1 MARKDNDTVSDNESA
16 STASSTTPNPL
27 ADIDL
32 SEFEDDPF
40 GQDDDGAEED
50 AALIQSHFP
59 LTHVVFHQVPKTGRN
74 DAIVQEFAGLEKTPL
89 DLRQVP
95 EIGVFDRLGE
105 EFPWLA
111 NTIQILERACVLSRQ
126 GNRVLR
132 LPPLLMI
139 GPAGIGKTSLL
150 RRFCELADM
159 PYLVISAGGASDSL
173 ILKGSNRAWS
183 TAQPGAV
190 IRLIQQSKV
199 ANPIIIIDEVDKCG
213 SGTQNGNLLDTLL
226 QLIEPSSAATWHDEF
241 LLGLADLSAVNY
253 LMTANR
259 ADHLSGPLLSRV
271 RTVNQGFMRSTD
283 LLRALPQTVA
293 QVAQLYGWAADQI
306 PEMDPRLAQRIV
318 RASKDLRKLRQAV
331 ETWLYMIGKEDDSL
345 GGEVVLH

>member
-1 MARKDNDTVSDNESA
+1 MTRKDNDPPSTESSA
-16 STASSTTPNPL
+16 TPNPS
-27 ADIDL
+27 AEIDL
-32 SEFEDDPF
+32 SDFEDDPF
-40 GQDDDGAEED
+40 GQDAANTEED

-59 LTHVVFHQVPKTGRN
+59 THVVFHQVPKTGRN
-74 DAIVQEFAGLEKTPL
+74 DAIVQAFADLEKTPL

-95 EIGVFDRLGE
+95 EIGVFDLLRV

-111 NTIQILERACVLSRQ
+111 NTIQILERACVLSRR
-126 GNRVLR
+126 GNQILR
-132 LPPLLMI
+132 LPPLLMV

-150 RRFCELADM
+150 RRFCELADV
-159 PYLVISAGGASDSL
+159 PYLVISVGGASDSMV
-173 ILKGSNRAWS
+173 LKGSHRAWS

-190 IRLIQQSKV
+190 IRLIQQSRV
-199 ANPIIIIDEVDKCG
+199 ANPIIIVDEVDKCG

-259 ADHLSGPLLSRV
+259 TDLLSGPLLSRV
-271 RTVNQGFMRSTD
+271 RTVHHDFMGHTD

-293 QVAQLYGWAADQI
+293 QVAQQYGWAAYQI
-306 PEMDPRLAQRIV
+306 PEMDSRWAQRIV
-318 RASKDLRKLRQAV
+318 GVSRDLRKLRQAV
-331 ETWLYMIGKEDDSL
+331 EVWLHMIAKEDDNQN
-345 GGEVVLH
+345 GERLLH